1 LEKHLHIVS
10 FDVPYPPNYGGVIPI
25 FSLLKSL
32 KEAGVSVHLHCFE
45 YGRGHQPE
53 LDKYCVEVRYYSRAS
68 GLKGFSFQLPYIVS
82 TRINKK
88 LRENLLKDD
97 YPILFEGIHCSHL
110 ALRPEFKNRKTTV
123 RLHNVEYLYY
133 RQLYKNSSGLL
144 KRAYYYLESILLKRY
159 ERKVASKLMLVALS
173 NEDKLVYQRRL
184 GARKIIYLPMIV
196 PYSGLKSQ
204 SGTGTFCLYHGNL
217 SVGDNEKAAT
227 WLAQK
232 VFNDLSIPLT
242 IAGKNPGE
250 QLKKII
256 AANSNITLIENPSD
270 EELQE
275 LITSAHINVLPS
287 FNSTGIKLKLL
298 NALFNGRHC
307 VVNAAMA
314 CATQFVT
321 LCHIADDEDEF
332 KSLIRSLFPEPFSST
347 EILMRKRLLL
357 EVYDNATNT
366 QSLLAWIY

>member
-1 LEKHLHIVS
+1 M
-10 FDVPYPPNYGGVIPI
+10 
-25 FSLLKSL
+25 
-32 KEAGVSVHLHCFE
+32 VHLHCFE

-53 LDKYCVEVRYYSRAS
+53 LDKYCFEVRYYPRAN
-68 GLKGFSFQLPYIVS
+68 GLKGFSFRLPYIVS
-82 TRINKK
+82 TRINKQ
-88 LRENLLKDD
+88 LRKNLLKDD

-110 ALRPEFKNRKTTV
+110 ALHPKFENRKTLV
-123 RLHNVEYLYY
+123 RIHNVEFMYY
-133 RQLYKNSSGLL
+133 QQLYKNSSGLL
-144 KRAYYYLESILLKRY
+144 RKVYYYLESRLLKRY
-159 ERKVASKLMLVALS
+159 ERKVAGKLKLVALS

-184 GARKIIYLPMIV
+184 GAKHIAHLPMVV
-196 PYSGLKSQ
+196 PYTDLKSQ
-204 SGTGTFCLYHGNL
+204 SGIGSFCLYHGNL

-232 VFNDLSIPLT
+232 VFNDIPIPLT

-256 AANSNITLIENPSD
+256 ETNSNVTLVENPSE
-270 EELQE
+270 EELQK
-275 LITSAHINVLPS
+275 LIASAQIHVLPS

-314 CATQFVT
+314 CATQIVT

-332 KSLIRSLFPEPFSST
+332 KSLIRSLFPEPFSET
-347 EILMRKRLLL
+347 EILMRKRVLLKI
-357 EVYDNATNT
+357 YDNATDT